1 MADNITNNSNYTKL
15 SNKQQLN
22 SDIPNTNND
31 SLELSQIIRNFFKV
45 NIKEVEPTTHK
56 NINENIL
63 EGDLSFIADELVDL
77 IFTDFNKGKEGRV
90 RRKNVF
96 NYINNY
102 KINSQEI
109 YDWLLHNQ
117 TSSNFTY
124 LLGYFNYYGIGID
137 INKKNAF
144 KLCQIAVELE
154 NDAAKFEI
162 ANMYIDG
169 DGADKDHDKAFELSK
184 NLAKNE
190 YPCGINLLAYCYEH
204 GIGTE
209 VNEQKAFELYKKVA
223 DLGNLHGIC
232 NLGVC
237 YENGIGTDIDEE
249 KAFKLYQAAAN
260 LGYSYG
266 VNNLGCCY
274 NYGIGIDFDEETAFG
289 LYQKAANSGNEY
301 AQYNLAIMYEHGK
314 VVEENMEKA
323 IYWFKKCA
331 DQGHQDA
338 KKKLMSFQIN
348 Y

>member
-77 IFTDFNKGKEGRV
+77 IFTDFNKGKEGR
-90 RRKNVF
+90 
-96 NYINNY
+96 
-102 KINSQEI
+102 
-109 YDWLLHNQ
+109 
-117 TSSNFTY
+117 
-124 LLGYFNYYGIGID
+124 
-137 INKKNAF
+137 
-144 KLCQIAVELE
+144 
-154 NDAAKFEI
+154 
-162 ANMYIDG
+162 
-169 DGADKDHDKAFELSK
+169 
-184 NLAKNE
+184 
-190 YPCGINLLAYCYEH
+190 
-204 GIGTE
+204 
-209 VNEQKAFELYKKVA
+209 VA